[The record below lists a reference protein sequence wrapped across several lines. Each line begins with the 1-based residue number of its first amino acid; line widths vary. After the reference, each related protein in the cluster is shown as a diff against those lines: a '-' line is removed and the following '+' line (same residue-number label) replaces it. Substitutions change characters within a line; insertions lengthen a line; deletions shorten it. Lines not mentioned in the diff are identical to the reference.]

1 MRDEVFSFYS
11 KSKPER
17 VPLSQQKEFKPV
29 RNMVIREVVQMMEQ
43 LQDEGVEY
51 NKPHQTVPNKEKMMP
66 ALLANAILLFTAA
79 ESIENFSHCAV
90 LPAILP
96 SNPFPSYPL
105 ISASG
110 SRFGS
115 ARF

>member
-66 ALLANAILLFTAA
+66 TLLTNAILLFTAA
-79 ESIENFSHCAV
+79 ESIENLSAAAV
-90 LPAILP
+90 LPAITA
-96 SNPFPSYPL
+96 SNPFPSYSL